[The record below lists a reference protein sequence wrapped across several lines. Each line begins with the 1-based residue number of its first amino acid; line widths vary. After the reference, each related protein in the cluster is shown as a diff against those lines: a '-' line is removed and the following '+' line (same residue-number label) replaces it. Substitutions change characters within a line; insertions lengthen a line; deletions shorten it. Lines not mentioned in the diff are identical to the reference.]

1 MEGVCF
7 GTKRVA
13 NSRLTV
19 DMHPNSDDQS
29 LYLSEAESQCIWS
42 RAVKSHKQ
50 THTQAAAQIQRKD
63 GCIWSQHSLGT
74 AAAVTFNK
82 KAYHTL
88 GCVIVSSCRHGQLT
102 QERKAPTTDLKD
114 FQVHP
119 PMEALQTKII
129 LTQLTLI

>member
-1 MEGVCF
+1 
-7 GTKRVA
+7 
-13 NSRLTV
+13 
-19 DMHPNSDDQS
+19 MHPNSDDQS

-88 GCVIVSSCRHGQLT
+88 GVSLCQVAGMASSH
-102 QERKAPTTDLKD
+102 RKGKP
-114 FQVHP
+114 QP
-119 PMEALQTKII
+119 QI
-129 LTQLTLI
+129 